1 MSKSKD
7 IRVLLV
13 NDEQTLLEFL
23 SKRLL
28 REGFTVKVTF
38 CGEEAL
44 QAAADKTYDVA
55 VVDINMPGMD
65 GIQTQKLL
73 KEIQPDLQCI
83 ILTGL
88 SNPDDLPQD
97 ADKHAY
103 RFLVKPVDFESL
115 MQSIREAHKFKLKL
129 QKEKKTDKD
138 DIVEPSSDSSILKR
152 MFWKMKKLYG
162 VPNE

>member
-1 MSKSKD
+1 MSKIKD

-13 NDEQTLLEFL
+13 DDEQTLLEFL

-44 QAAADKTYDVA
+44 QAAADKIYDVA

-65 GIQTQKLL
+65 GIETQRLL

-88 SNPDDLPQD
+88 NNPDDLPQD
-97 ADKHAY
+97 ADKYAY

-129 QKEKKTDKD
+129 QKEKKTDQKD
-138 DIVEPSSDSSILKR
+138 SFRPPSNSSILKR
-152 MFWKMKKLYG
+152 MYWKMKKLYG
-162 VPNE
+162 VPKK